1 MKQVMEHESWDC
13 PQAVELNTWARILR
27 SNQDRFRQADLE
39 GLGKPFAE
47 LLDSLSHLRHTAV
60 HRLRISA
67 NGLEQFLV
75 DAETLAQLLQDDNC
89 AKRLTGLRRDTQ
101 LTIGELKRN
110 KDLLE
115 SKLKLKLQK
124 FADQRAELDRREH
137 LAVEEM
143 IREDKE
149 YQTLAGANLDEAI
162 QSSDTTIQSAVPTEV
177 ESGSES
183 DVETDIALTAS
194 DGRANEHNSKVQN
207 VED

>member
-1 MKQVMEHESWDC
+1 MKQVMERERWDC
-13 PQAVELNTWARILR
+13 PQAVELNTWARILC
-27 SNQDRFRQADLE
+27 SNQDRFRQADPE

-60 HRLRISA
+60 HRLRVSA

-115 SKLKLKLQK
+115 SKLKSKLQK
-124 FADQRAELDRREH
+124 IADQRAELDRLEH

-162 QSSDTTIQSAVPTEV
+162 QSSDTTIQSAVPTGA

-183 DVETDIALTAS
+183 DVETDIAPTAS
-194 DGRANEHNSKVQN
+194 NGRVNEHSKVQN